1 MPGGASRARP
11 VGSGPEAKLEQA
23 SASVLVPEPS
33 ACGLRAGEPPT
44 LDPASP
50 SRPTQPREM
59 RAELLS
65 GELCPWNKSGCSH
78 FQVGTVPDDCPYLE
92 QVCRGHGALSLGA

>member
-11 VGSGPEAKLEQA
+11 VGSGPAAKLEQA

-50 SRPTQPREM
+50 SRPTQPGRRELSFYQANSVPGT
-59 RAELLS
+59 RAAARISRSAQFRMTVRIWSRCAEVMEL
-65 GELCPWNKSGCSH
+65 
-78 FQVGTVPDDCPYLE
+78 
-92 QVCRGHGALSLGA
+92 